1 MKITNHKK
9 KMKYAKNCGEQRGI
23 FWGSREHGAKFL
35 GTGELSKS
43 EFRGTP

>member
-1 MKITNHKK
+1 MREIAGNSD
-9 KMKYAKNCGEQRGI
+9 KY
-23 FWGSREHGAKFL
+23 FWGSRERGAEFL